1 MLKLVKS
8 AFYKERETRTALARF
23 IEQGHQLSYGPVCQ
37 EFEKKFA
44 KWQGAKHAIMFS
56 SGSTAN
62 FALIQGLM
70 HLGFLKKGDSVGFS
84 AVTWPTNILPLI
96 QLGLKSIPID
106 VNLKTL
112 NISPEILENTLKKHK
127 LKALFLTHVLGFCD
141 DMEEIVSI
149 CKNRKIILL
158 EDTCEALGTTYKGK
172 RLGSFG
178 LGGTFSF
185 FVGHHMSTIEGGMIV
200 TNDDNLAR
208 ELKIIRSH
216 GWDRHLAPHEQKYL
230 REKHGVDDFYA
241 LYTFYNLGN
250 NFRPTEIS
258 GFLGRHQLKYAD
270 IIVSRRKRNF
280 KKLSEA
286 IHSREDLYY
295 PMDVEHIE
303 VVSNFAF
310 PVIART
316 KKIQEKILRRAKDKV
331 EMRPLIAGNITRQP
345 FYKLH
350 GGIHKSLENADII
363 HHHGLYFCN
372 NPELSNEDIKILI
385 NILTGFKI

>member
-23 IEQGHQLSYGPVCQ
+23 IEQDHQLSYGPVCQ
-37 EFEKKFA
+37 EFEKEFA

-127 LKALFLTHVLGFCD
+127 IKALFLTHVLGFCD
-141 DMEEIVSI
+141 NMEKIVSI
-149 CKNRKIILL
+149 CKNKKIILL

-230 REKHGVDDFYA
+230 REKHGIDDFHA
-241 LYTFYNLGN
+241 LYTFYNLGS

-258 GFLGRHQLKYAD
+258 GFLGRHQLKYVD

-280 KKLSEA
+280 EKLSKA

-310 PVIART
+310 PIVARN
-316 KKIQEKILRRAKDKV
+316 KKIRDISIKRAKGKV
-331 EMRPLIAGNITRQP
+331 EIRPIIAGNIIRQP
-345 FYKLH
+345 FYKIS
-350 GGIHKSLENADII
+350 GGMNKKLDNADII
-363 HHHGLYFCN
+363 HDNGLYLGN
-372 NPELSNEDIKILI
+372 NPDLSSKDIKTLI
-385 NILTGFKI
+385 KIFTDFAV